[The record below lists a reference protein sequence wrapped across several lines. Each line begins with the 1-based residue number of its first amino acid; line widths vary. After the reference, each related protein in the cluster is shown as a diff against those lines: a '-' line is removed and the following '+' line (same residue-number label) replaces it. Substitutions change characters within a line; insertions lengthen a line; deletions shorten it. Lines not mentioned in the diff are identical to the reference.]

1 MIPYPTTFPSF
12 GEYQNFMAYQTY
24 LMQNPLSAPPTMAF
38 PGIADATISQL
49 RCQVQQLQIDQALS
63 AQLNP
68 ACYPGIT
75 VPTMPMVPARPKK
88 QDPVKSIIRALDE
101 IIFPDDPIRDC
112 IEAEIQAVRE
122 KYATRIRKLDELLRR
137 KDT

>member
-24 LMQNPLSAPPTMAF
+24 LMSNPLSAPPTMAF
-38 PGIADATISQL
+38 PEVFNATISQL
-49 RCQVQQLQIDQALS
+49 RRPVQQLQINQALS
-63 AQLNP
+63 PQLNP
-68 ACYPGIT
+68 ACYPGIPI
-75 VPTMPMVPARPKK
+75 PTMPRMPAKPQKR
-88 QDPVKSIIRALDE
+88 DPVKSIIRALDE

>member
-24 LMQNPLSAPPTMAF
+24 LMSNPLSAPPAMAF
-38 PGIADATISQL
+38 PEVFDTTISQL
-49 RCQVQQLQIDQALS
+49 RCRVQQLQINQALS
-63 AQLNP
+63 VQLNP
-68 ACYPGIT
+68 ACYPGIPILF
-75 VPTMPMVPARPKK
+75 PTMPEKPQK

>member
-1 MIPYPTTFPSF
+1 MIPYPMTFHTF
-12 GEYQNFMAYQTY
+12 GEFQNFMAYQTY
-24 LMQNPLSAPPTMAF
+24 LMSNPLSAPPTMAF
-38 PGIADATISQL
+38 PGIFDTTISQL
-49 RCQVQQLQIDQALS
+49 RCHVQQLQINQALS

-68 ACYPGIT
+68 VYYPGIT
-75 VPTMPMVPARPKK
+75 TPMMPAKPQKRE
-88 QDPVKSIIRALDE
+88 PVKSFIRALDE

-137 KDT
+137 RDT